1 MNNAILFFYD
11 LSISEIKRINNNYYF
26 TYLNDNYG
34 VYLYTRGL
42 NELEDIYNLN
52 NDLLNQGLIGFQI
65 ILTKD
70 RQMVFNYQNKMYILM
85 RIPNIRNKL
94 ITYEDIKSFYFNIDV
109 SKYKSIDKSNWG
121 VNWSNKIDYIYYQ
134 FDQVK
139 TKYKVI
145 DSSIDYFIGIWEN
158 AISYFNNN
166 KVFKEK
172 NVSHMRLGVD
182 TDLLEFLNPLGFV
195 IDYKERDLG
204 EYIKFYIIN
213 RNYSSDTVNYF
224 VNGLDRDSVIL
235 LIARLLFPSYY
246 FDVYEEI
253 IIDGLDD
260 SVIEDIICKRDNI
273 ISLIKY
279 IFNTYS
285 NSNIPYIEWIK
296 K

>member
-11 LSISEIKRINNNYYF
+11 LSISEIKSINNNYYF
-26 TYLNDNYG
+26 IYLNDNYG
-34 VYLYTRGL
+34 VYLYTREL
-42 NELEDIYNLN
+42 KELEDIYNLN
-52 NDLLNQGLIGFQI
+52 NDLLNQGLIGYQI

-70 RQMVFNYQNKMYILM
+70 RQMFFNYQNRIYILM
-85 RIPNIRNKL
+85 RIPNIRNKI
-94 ITYEDIKSFYFNIDV
+94 ITYDGIKDFYFNIDINR
-109 SKYKSIDKSNWG
+109 YKNIDKSSWGINWA
-121 VNWSNKIDYIYYQ
+121 NKIDYIYYQ

-139 TKYKVI
+139 IKYKVI

-166 KVFKEK
+166 RVFKNK
-172 NVSHMRLGVD
+172 NVCHMRLGVD

-204 EYIKFYIIN
+204 EYIKSYIIN
-213 RNYSSDTVNYF
+213 RNYSSDTINYF
-224 VNGLDRDSVIL
+224 VSGLDRDSVIL

-246 FDVYEEI
+246 FDVYEKVVI
-253 IIDGLDD
+253 YGLDD
-260 SVIEDIICKRDNI
+260 DVIEDIVVKRNNI
-273 ISLIKY
+273 IEVFKY
-279 IFNTYS
+279 IFDICS